1 MKITDCIAILKTLP
15 FPVFY
20 DHAEIGTKVPF
31 GTIQTE
37 QPNNFAADN
46 SVYFE
51 SYRVTLTCYFEKKD
65 PTKEAAVKK
74 LLNDNG
80 FSWTKSETYVEDN
93 NCYAIAFEF
102 GILAE
107 E

>member
-1 MKITDCIAILKTLP
+1 MKLTDVIAVLKTLP

-20 DHAEIGTKVPF
+20 DHAPIGTKVPF
-31 GTIQTE
+31 ATITTE

-46 SVYFE
+46 SVFME

-65 PTKEAAVKK
+65 KTQERAVKD
-74 LLNDNG
+74 LLNNNSFVWSRSDVYVDDNA
-80 FSWTKSETYVEDN
+80 
-93 NCYAIAFEF
+93 CYAEEYTF